1 MSIVAF
7 RISESDNVATLLDE
21 AQPGPVHLRGGGAE
35 EEIVLVEPI
44 DLGHK
49 VAVVDIGEG
58 EPIVKYGV
66 PIGIATRAIRRG
78 EWVHLHDCRSAF
90 DERSSHLDLV
100 TGAASEI
107 RYD

>member
-7 RISESDNVATLLDE
+7 RIAPQDNVATLLGE
-21 AQPGPVHLRGGGAE
+21 APAGPATLRGGAVE
-35 EEIVLVEPI
+35 EEILLLEPI

-49 VAVVDIGEG
+49 VAIVDIPEG
-58 EPIVKYGV
+58 APVVKYGV
-66 PIGIATRAIRRG
+66 PIGLATRDIRRG

-90 DERSSHLDLV
+90 DERSSHLDLH

-107 RYD
+107 RYE